1 MENHVK
7 SWHALHLPDDDDD
20 DDDDIKG
27 VLHGQQT

>member
-20 DDDDIKG
+20 DDDIKG